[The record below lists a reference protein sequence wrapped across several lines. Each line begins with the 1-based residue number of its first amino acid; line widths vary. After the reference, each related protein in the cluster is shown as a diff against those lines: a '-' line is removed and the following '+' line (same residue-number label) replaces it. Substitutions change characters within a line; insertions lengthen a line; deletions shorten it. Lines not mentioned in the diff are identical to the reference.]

1 MTDLQSI
8 QVKGISRVDYW
19 THKVFPARSL
29 IKDLI
34 YWPAEIAAGIFFFI
48 WVLQMELETGPIKS
62 EYPEYK
68 VYKKDPIT
76 KDEINMLEMREY
88 GWICLCYTIKHLIYI
103 ADTVMLMG
111 KTYCK
116 PHDVLVPVVNFI
128 MWGLWM
134 LYGFLNVKENILIG
148 ITLRA

>member
-1 MTDLQSI
+1 
-8 QVKGISRVDYW
+8 
-19 THKVFPARSL
+19 
-29 IKDLI
+29 
-34 YWPAEIAAGIFFFI
+34 
-48 WVLQMELETGPIKS
+48 MELETVSPEGN
-62 EYPEYK
+62 YPEHK
-68 VYKKDPIT
+68 VYKKDPTT

-148 ITLRA
+148 VTLRA